1 MKKLTLFS
9 LFVLLIVSTAF
20 SQKVLSE
27 DPIYITGDKLYLN
40 TSVDKI
46 YFENTPLSNTIT
58 NIIHSHGVS
67 SLNEIQGDVVLVEGS
82 NIEISTNE
90 NEITINAANS
100 LQIQAD
106 WTESDDTKSSY
117 IQNKPELST
126 VATSGNYNDLTNK
139 PNIPVVPT
147 NVSDF
152 NNDAGYITSSAIPTN
167 YVPTTGG
174 TFSGDVEFTARPT
187 YSNTGLAT
195 TSEVNTV
202 SVNVSNIETKISNWT
217 TNEWIFTLS
226 DGTLV
231 TNYVVIFLPPQTE

>member
-1 MKKLTLFS
+1 MKKIILILTLF
-9 LFVLLIVSTAF
+9 LLSFCNVYADFIILKNELEPYLTTVEA
-20 SQKVLSE
+20 E
-27 DPIYITGDKLYLN
+27 DIIYD
-40 TSVDKI
+40 S
-46 YFENTPLSNTIT
+46 IT
-58 NIIHSHGVS
+58 NNRV
-67 SLNEIQGDVVLVEGS
+67 N
-82 NIEISTNE
+82 
-90 NEITINAANS
+90 
-100 LQIQAD
+100 AD
-106 WTESDDTKSSY
+106 WNETESTDPAY
-117 IQNKPELST
+117 IQNKPELAT
-126 VATSGNYNDLTNK
+126 VATSGDYEDLTNT
-139 PNIPVVPT
+139 PTIPVVPT

-202 SVNVSNIETKISNWT
+202 SANVSNIETKISNWT